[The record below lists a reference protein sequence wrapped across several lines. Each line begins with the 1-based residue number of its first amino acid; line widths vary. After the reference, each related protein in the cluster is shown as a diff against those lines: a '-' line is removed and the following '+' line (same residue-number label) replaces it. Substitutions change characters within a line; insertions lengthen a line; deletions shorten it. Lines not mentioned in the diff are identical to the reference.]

1 MKGERHHDLDELKK
15 ATTLNPRKSE
25 YWNAL
30 AEVYLDNNQF
40 AEAAEWI
47 PRSRAG
53 CGRPGGEGTYAQSLV
68 AHRDRKTG
76 LSGFGEAARLR
87 RDAAGMQRLK
97 EKAIADLHASEAK
110 INQRLG
116 GTTPATVVPW
126 NEAGEPVTLEGELRQ
141 VTCVGTTTTIV
152 IEGPDQQMIKL
163 LLKDRGQLQCGA
175 QKSHHVSVEYTPKPD
190 AKLGTAGECK
200 PTLGAVRT

>member
-40 AEAAEWI
+40 AEAAKSYRAAEQAAADPAEKERMRKAW
-47 PRSRAG
+47 SRI
-53 CGRPGGEGTYAQSLV
+53 ETEKLDYQDSE
-68 AHRDRKTG
+68 K
-76 LSGFGEAARLR
+76 R
-87 RDAAGMQRLK
+87 RVSDATQQELQRLK

-163 LLKDRGQLQCGA
+163 LLKDRGQLPCGA

-190 AKLGTAGECK
+190 AKLGTAGELASL
-200 PTLGAVRT
+200 P